1 MTDLINC
8 EKTQKNRRIS
18 QRQVVKSG
26 ETRKNDEVDIS
37 GPSTYNS
44 GHQSPT
50 SNVKCHVLR

>member
-1 MTDLINC
+1 MTDLIDC

-26 ETRKNDEVDIS
+26 ETRKNDEDDI
-37 GPSTYNS
+37 S